1 MREGKI
7 AFAFAVAQHL
17 VLILQVTIGDRVV
30 VHERLIGAY
39 GAST

>member
-1 MREGKI
+1 MRDGKI

-17 VLILQVTIGDRVV
+17 VLILQITIGDRVV

-39 GAST
+39 GTST

>member
-1 MREGKI
+1 MREGKV

-17 VLILQVTIGDRVV
+17 VLILQITIRDRVV
-30 VHERLIGAY
+30 VHERLIGTY

>member
-17 VLILQVTIGDRVV
+17 VLILQITIRDRIV
-30 VHERLIGAY
+30 VHERLIGAD